1 MDSNIIYISIFM
13 AYFYC
18 ATVAIMSI
26 DAADELE
33 AMEFRTHKQEKLIG
47 RYVKRWRI
55 YAVLS
60 GSCGMVLL
68 GRMAF
73 DIVRA
78 CGGMCFL
85 PPARW

>member
-1 MDSNIIYISIFM
+1 MGSNLIYILICL

-26 DAADELE
+26 DAAEELA
-33 AMEFRTHKQEKLIG
+33 AMEFRTRMQEKLIE

-60 GSCGMVLL
+60 GVCVVVLL
-68 GRMAF
+68 GRMVF
-73 DIVRA
+73 DIVRICTGA
-78 CGGMCFL
+78 
-85 PPARW
+85 

>member
-1 MDSNIIYISIFM
+1 MDSNLIYISICL

-26 DAADELE
+26 DAAEELE
-33 AMEFRTHKQEKLIG
+33 AMEFRTHKQEKLIE
-47 RYVKRWRI
+47 RYIKRWRI

-60 GSCGMVLL
+60 GICVVVLL

-73 DIVRA
+73 DIVRT
-78 CGGMCFL
+78 CMGV
-85 PPARW
+85 

>member
-1 MDSNIIYISIFM
+1 MDSNLIYISICL

-26 DAADELE
+26 DAAEELE
-33 AMEFRTHKQEKLIG
+33 AMEFRTRKQDRLIE

-60 GSCGMVLL
+60 GICVVVLL

-73 DIVRA
+73 DIVRT
-78 CGGMCFL
+78 CTGV
-85 PPARW
+85 

>member
-1 MDSNIIYISIFM
+1 MDSNIIYISICL

-33 AMEFRTHKQEKLIG
+33 AMEFRTRKQEKLIE

-60 GSCGMVLL
+60 GICVVVLL
-68 GRMAF
+68 GRVAF
-73 DIVRA
+73 DIVRI
-78 CGGMCFL
+78 CTGV
-85 PPARW
+85 

>member
-1 MDSNIIYISIFM
+1 MDSNIIYISICL

-26 DAADELE
+26 DAAEELE
-33 AMEFRTHKQEKLIG
+33 AMELRTRKQEKLIE

-60 GSCGMVLL
+60 GICVVVLL
-68 GRMAF
+68 GRVAF
-73 DIVRA
+73 DIIRICTGV
-78 CGGMCFL
+78 
-85 PPARW
+85 

>member
-1 MDSNIIYISIFM
+1 MDSNLIYISICL

-33 AMEFRTHKQEKLIG
+33 AMEFRTRKQEKLIE

-60 GSCGMVLL
+60 GICVVVLL
-68 GRMAF
+68 GRVAL
-73 DIVRA
+73 DIARI
-78 CGGMCFL
+78 CWGMDF
-85 PPARW
+85 

>member
-1 MDSNIIYISIFM
+1 MDSNLIYISICL

-33 AMEFRTHKQEKLIG
+33 AMEFRTHKQEKLIE

-60 GSCGMVLL
+60 GVCVVVLL
-68 GRMAF
+68 GRIAF
-73 DIVRA
+73 DIVRI
-78 CGGMCFL
+78 CTGV
-85 PPARW
+85 

>member
-1 MDSNIIYISIFM
+1 MDSNIIYISICL
-13 AYFYC
+13 AYFYF

-33 AMEFRTHKQEKLIG
+33 AMEFRTRKQEKLVE

-60 GSCGMVLL
+60 GICVVVLL

-73 DIVRA
+73 DIVRT
-78 CGGMCFL
+78 CTGV
-85 PPARW
+85 

>member
-1 MDSNIIYISIFM
+1 MDSYLIYFSICL
-13 AYFYC
+13 AYCYF

-26 DAADELE
+26 EAAEELE
-33 AMEFRTHKQEKLIG
+33 AMEFRTRKQEKLIE

-60 GSCGMVLL
+60 GICVVALL

-73 DIVRA
+73 DIVRT
-78 CGGMCFL
+78 CWGM
-85 PPARW
+85 

>member
-1 MDSNIIYISIFM
+1 MDSDIIYISICL
-13 AYFYC
+13 AYFYF

-33 AMEFRTHKQEKLIG
+33 AMEFRTRKQEKLVE
-47 RYVKRWRI
+47 RYIKRWRI

-60 GSCGMVLL
+60 GICVVVLL

-73 DIVRA
+73 DIVRT
-78 CGGMCFL
+78 CTGV
-85 PPARW
+85 

>member
-1 MDSNIIYISIFM
+1 MDSDIIYISICL
-13 AYFYC
+13 AYSHF

-26 DAADELE
+26 DAAEELE
-33 AMEFRTHKQEKLIG
+33 AMEFRTRKQEKLIE

-60 GSCGMVLL
+60 GICVVVLL

-73 DIVRA
+73 DIVRI
-78 CGGMCFL
+78 CTGV
-85 PPARW
+85 

>member
-1 MDSNIIYISIFM
+1 MNSNIIYISICL

-33 AMEFRTHKQEKLIG
+33 AMEFRTHKQEKLIE

-60 GSCGMVLL
+60 GVCVVVLL

-73 DIVRA
+73 DIVRI
-78 CGGMCFL
+78 CTGV
-85 PPARW
+85 

>member
-1 MDSNIIYISIFM
+1 MDSNIIYISICL

-33 AMEFRTHKQEKLIG
+33 AMEFRTHKQEKLIE

-60 GSCGMVLL
+60 GICVVVLL
-68 GRMAF
+68 GRIAF
-73 DIVRA
+73 DIVRI
-78 CGGMCFL
+78 CTGV
-85 PPARW
+85 

>member
-1 MDSNIIYISIFM
+1 MDSNIIYISICL
-13 AYFYC
+13 AYFYF

-26 DAADELE
+26 DAAEELE
-33 AMEFRTHKQEKLIG
+33 AMEFRTRKQDRLIE

-60 GSCGMVLL
+60 GICVVVLL

-73 DIVRA
+73 DIVRT
-78 CGGMCFL
+78 CTGV
-85 PPARW
+85 